1 MFSTLTAKLVALGI
15 VVAMTITGWM
25 YVTGLQDDVA
35 RLETEKAVLV
45 EKVKDQNEAIL
56 SIEENAKLRQKAAA
70 KDLEAA
76 AKVAERAKADAQAYY
91 RAKPSTPADRC
102 KSALD
107 LINGGVK

>member
-1 MFSTLTAKLVALGI
+1 MFSTLTTKLIAIGI
-15 VVAMTITGWM
+15 VVAITIAGWM
-25 YVTGLQDDVA
+25 YVTGLQDKVA
-35 RLETEKAVLV
+35 QLEQEKAVLV
-45 EKVKDQNEAIL
+45 VKVKDQNDAIL
-56 SIEENAKLRQKAAA
+56 SIEENAKLRAKAAA

-76 AKVAERAKADAQAYY
+76 AKIAEKAKADAQAYY